1 MSKKLKFAC
10 LASLMVN
17 VLLIG
22 VLLGQLPNHL
32 DQSSSRQQNMEQA
45 LQELPEPIQVQVRG
59 KIEQMHEAVEPIREQ
74 IREARD
80 EAVRALITEPFDPA
94 AYDRKVNTIND
105 LRLQRS
111 KRMADTFKE
120 IAKALPPEQRNVLA
134 KILKRPPSSR

>member
-10 LASLMVN
+10 LASLIVN

-22 VLLGQLPNHL
+22 VLLGQLPNRL
-32 DQSSSRQQNMEQA
+32 EQSSSRQQNMEQA
-45 LQELPEPIQVQVRG
+45 LQELPEPIQAQVRG

-94 AYDRKVNTIND
+94 AYDRQVNTIND

-120 IAKALPPEQRNVLA
+120 IAKALPPEQRNILA

>member
-1 MSKKLKFAC
+1 MNTKLKFAC
-10 LASLMVN
+10 LASLIVN

-22 VLLGQLPNHL
+22 VLLGQLPNRFE
-32 DQSSSRQQNMEQA
+32 QGPSRQHSMEQA
-45 LQELPEPIQVQVRG
+45 LQELPEPIQAQVRG

-80 EAVRALITEPFDPA
+80 EAVRALITEPFDQA
-94 AYDRKVNTIND
+94 TYDRQVDTIND
-105 LRLQRS
+105 LRMQRS

-120 IAKALPPEQRNVLA
+120 LAKVLPPEQRNILA

>member
-1 MSKKLKFAC
+1 
-10 LASLMVN
+10 
-17 VLLIG
+17 
-22 VLLGQLPNHL
+22 
-32 DQSSSRQQNMEQA
+32 MEQA
-45 LQELPEPIQVQVRG
+45 LQELPEPIQAQVRG
-59 KIEQMHEAVEPIREQ
+59 KIEQMHAAVEPIREQ

-94 AYDRKVNTIND
+94 AYDRQVNTIND